1 MVQLKNLR
9 WKSREENV
17 ANWLELGNKWE
28 SLLSNSLA
36 RFSSELHCDLEL
48 LDPAQG
54 TEFLL
59 CEEVGS
65 NMPGPEFLRLEEAG
79 PGGAN
84 MPGTE
89 FLRLEGP
96 GLSKVNTSSRS
107 SLSDPAGGEVGPR
120 LRSPF
125 LLSLLLRLDL
135 LLDDEEAVVEVSLQE
150 DLRSLGFLKLG
161 IFHGSPDLLC
171 VKVSLSPGDGKTSSY
186 ESE

>member
-1 MVQLKNLR
+1 
-9 WKSREENV
+9 
-17 ANWLELGNKWE
+17 
-28 SLLSNSLA
+28 
-36 RFSSELHCDLEL
+36 
-48 LDPAQG
+48 
-54 TEFLL
+54 
-59 CEEVGS
+59 
-65 NMPGPEFLRLEEAG
+65 MPGPEFLRLEEAG

-135 LLDDEEAVVEVSLQE
+135 LLDDVEAVEVSLQE
-150 DLRSLGFLKLG
+150 DFRFLGFLKLG

-171 VKVSLSPGDGKTSSY
+171 VEVSLSPGDGKTSSK
-186 ESE
+186 ESV